1 LADLNT
7 IGRIGGMLKNV
18 YADGIEDQQNMQTV
32 IRKLFKKAK
41 ARRVGGDHYEGSVK
55 LGGNRAGVGARNS
68 DDALPNPGRQKNRK
82 YQVFDRAVF
91 GVIKL
96 YDKDIAVA
104 EADEQAFADHMEDEQ
119 SGIVQDVMKHM
130 NIITYG
136 DGTGI
141 LATVNANTV
150 ASNQFVGR
158 VLSGGGLVPNF
169 GDFGTRYLVGDDQ
182 IDIWDSTLT
191 VRRTPAGGVT
201 ISNVEPTTRTVTM
214 SQPLTLTA
222 GDVVTRYDSV
232 NKEYVGLQLAGD
244 NSSSVTFE
252 ALSRSTFPLWRGN
265 VVSASGQ
272 ALSETLMQ
280 QIMSLVEMSS
290 GTSID
295 TIVCHHAQWDAYISI
310 GTSLK
315 RFMDMKMDMGFETL
329 NYAGV
334 PLIKDPD
341 CPPQIM
347 HFFRR
352 DGIENGV
359 VKALDWLDRDG
370 KVLKYVSGFAAWTA
384 IMAEYG
390 NYLYPRPNK
399 LGRLDQLAVGNT
411 YLR

>member
-1 LADLNT
+1 
-7 IGRIGGMLKNV
+7 MLKNI
-18 YADGIEDQQNMQTV
+18 YADGIEDQQNMQVV
-32 IRKLFKKAK
+32 IRKLFKKTK
-41 ARRVGGDHYEGSVK
+41 SRRVGGDHYEGSVK

-104 EADEQAFADHMEDEQ
+104 ESDEQAFASHMEDEQ
-119 SGIVQDVMKHM
+119 SSIVRDVSKHM

-141 LATVNANTV
+141 LATVQANTA
-150 ASNQFVGR
+150 ASLTFVGR
-158 VLSGGGLVPNF
+158 VVSGGSSIPNF
-169 GDFGTRYLVGDDQ
+169 GDFGTRYLVADDQ
-182 IDIWDSTLT
+182 IDVWDSTLT
-191 VRRTPAGGVT
+191 IRRTPAGGVG
-201 ISNVEPTTRTVTM
+201 IVSVEPTTRTVTVN
-214 SQPLTLTA
+214 QPLTLTL
-222 GDVVTRYDSV
+222 GDIVTRYDSV
-232 NKEYVGLQLAGD
+232 NKEYIGLQLAGD

-252 ALSRSTFPLWRGN
+252 ALSRATFPLWRGN
-265 VVSASGQ
+265 VVSAANQ
-272 ALSETLMQ
+272 PLSESLMQ
-280 QIMSLVEMSS
+280 QIMSLIEMQS
-290 GTSID
+290 TETID

-347 HFFRR
+347 HFFKR

-370 KVLKYVSGFAAWTA
+370 KVLKYVSGYAAWTA

-390 NYLYPRPNK
+390 NYIYPHPSK
-399 LGRLDQLAVGNT
+399 LGRLDQLAVGAT